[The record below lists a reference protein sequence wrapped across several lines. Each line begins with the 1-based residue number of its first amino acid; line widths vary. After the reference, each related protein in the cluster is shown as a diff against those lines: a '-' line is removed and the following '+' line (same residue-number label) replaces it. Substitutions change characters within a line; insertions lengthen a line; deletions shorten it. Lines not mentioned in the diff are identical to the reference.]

1 MIWKFKNRS
10 VKIEDRKLKITN
22 RPNRIDFLVPMLN
35 RHRVVVFKLFIIAAF
50 FLTSCAR
57 KSETNAVLAKVGA
70 ATISQRQYEWRLRNL
85 LMLTPLDTAPMREA
99 LLQAMI
105 DEQVLV
111 IEADRRGW
119 RETEDFKRRAASLR
133 NDAILEA
140 YRDHLV
146 DTVQA
151 NENEIKEAF
160 FLAQEQVA
168 ARHLFAPTLTAA
180 NAFYEKLQNG
190 ATFEELAPSV
200 FKDYRLASNGGYL
213 GYFKWDDMD
222 PTFSAVAQKLRK
234 GEISKP
240 VRTKFG
246 YSIIKL
252 EDRTRPPILTEADFA
267 KEKKKLRWV
276 TEHRKRAR
284 TIQNLDAKTLAEL
297 RIQFNEATLAPMW
310 EKMQLSRADTMR
322 GFEDGA
328 TWMGLAPAAEVA
340 KIGGKPWTIR
350 DFQERAL
357 QTSARQRSR
366 VQGVEDLRD
375 FISGL
380 ALREEYL
387 QRARRAGFE
396 NNPTVQ
402 QRIRLKE
409 ESFLIEKMKTV
420 LTEAVTVPEDSLRQ
434 EYAAQPEN
442 YVHPAMVKLREITVA
457 NQQQIEHILAEIKR
471 GREFG
476 ELAKRYSIRRWS
488 AERGGEVGYV
498 TKGELGELAE
508 KIFALKPGEIG
519 GPYQRD
525 QYFSVVQAV
534 EIKPAQPKS
543 FAEAQAEIAENFLPI
558 YKQRELQK
566 QLQILRKP
574 LTIAVEQKVLQ
585 QVKSPLEK
593 SN

>member
-1 MIWKFKNRS
+1 MIEDRN
-10 VKIEDRKLKITN
+10 VKIETRKLKITN
-22 RPNRIDFLVPMLN
+22 RKHRIDFLFSIFN
-35 RHRVVVFKLFIIAAF
+35 RRRVVVLKLFIIAAF
-50 FLTSCAR
+50 FLISCDR

-70 ATISQRQYEWRLRNL
+70 TTISQRQYEWRLRNL

-105 DEQVLV
+105 DEQVLL

-119 RETEDFKRRAASLR
+119 RETEEFKRRAASLR

-151 NENEIKEAF
+151 NENEIKETF

-168 ARHLFAPTLTAA
+168 ARHLFAPTLAEA
-180 NAFYEKLQNG
+180 NAFYERLQNG

-252 EDRTRPPILTEADFA
+252 EDRTRPPILTDSDFA

-297 RIQFNEATLAPMW
+297 RIQFNEATLAQMW

-322 GFEDGA
+322 GFEDGP
-328 TWMGLAPAAEVA
+328 TWMDLAPTTEVV
-340 KIGGKPWTIR
+340 KIDDETWTIR

-366 VQGVEDLRD
+366 VQGIEDLRD

-380 ALREEYL
+380 ALRKEYL
-387 QRARRAGFE
+387 RRARRAGFE

-434 EYAAQPEN
+434 EYAVQPEN

-488 AERGGEVGYV
+488 AARGGEVGYV
-498 TKGELGELAE
+498 TRGDLGELAE
-508 KIFALKPGEIG
+508 KIFALKPGEVG
-519 GPYQRD
+519 GPYQHD
-525 QYFSVVQAV
+525 QYFSIVQVVEV
-534 EIKPAQPKS
+534 KPAQPKN
-543 FAEAQAEIAENFLPI
+543 FAEAQAEIVENLLPI

-585 QVKSPLEK
+585 QVKSPLDK
-593 SN
+593 PN

>member
-1 MIWKFKNRS
+1 MC
-10 VKIEDRKLKITN
+10 KLKIEN
-22 RPNRIDFLVPMLN
+22 QKWMLAGLDNERDLPFFVFEFRYFSSYVLVGCL
-35 RHRVVVFKLFIIAAF
+35 LF
-50 FLTSCAR
+50 FLISCDR
-57 KSETNAVLAKVGA
+57 KSGTNAVLAKVGA
-70 ATISQRQYEWRLRNL
+70 STISQRQYEWRLRNL
-85 LMLTPLDTAPMREA
+85 LMLTPLDTAPMRDA

-105 DEQVLV
+105 DEQVLL
-111 IEADRRGW
+111 IEANRHGW
-119 RETEDFKRRAASLR
+119 RATEDFKRRAASLR

-146 DTVQA
+146 DTVQV
-151 NENEIKEAF
+151 NESEIKEAF

-168 ARHLFAPTLTAA
+168 ARHLFAPTLTEA
-180 NAFYEKLQNG
+180 NAFYERLQNG

-252 EDRTRPPILTEADFA
+252 EDRTRPPILTETDFA

-284 TIQNLDAKTLAEL
+284 TIQNLDVKTLADL
-297 RIQFNEATLAPMW
+297 HIQYNEATLASMW
-310 EKMQLSRADTMR
+310 EKMQASRADTMH

-328 TWMGLAPAAEVA
+328 TWMGLATAAEVA
-340 KIGGKPWTIR
+340 KINDETWTVR
-350 DFQERAL
+350 DFQERAR
-357 QTSARQRSR
+357 QTSVRQRSR
-366 VQGVEDLRD
+366 VQSVEDLRD
-375 FISGL
+375 FINGL

-387 QRARRAGFE
+387 RRARRAGFE

-402 QRIRLKE
+402 QRIRQKE
-409 ESFLIEKMKTV
+409 EGLLIERMKSL
-420 LTEAVTVPEDSLRQ
+420 LTDSVAVPEDSLRQ

-442 YVHPAMVKLREITVA
+442 YIHPAMIKLREITVA

-476 ELAKRYSIRRWS
+476 ELARRYSIRRWT
-488 AERGGEVGYV
+488 AARGGEVGYV
-498 TKGELGELAE
+498 TKGDLGQLAE

-525 QYFSVVQAV
+525 QYFSIVQVAEV
-534 EIKPAQPKS
+534 KPARPKS
-543 FAEAQAEIAENFLPI
+543 FAEARAEIVENLLPT

-585 QVKSPLEK
+585 QVKSPLGK
-593 SN
+593 TQ

>member
-1 MIWKFKNRS
+1 MIEDRN
-10 VKIEDRKLKITN
+10 VKIETRKLKITN
-22 RPNRIDFLVPMLN
+22 RKHRIDFLFSIFN
-35 RHRVVVFKLFIIAAF
+35 RRRVVVLKLFIIAAF
-50 FLTSCAR
+50 FLISCDR

-70 ATISQRQYEWRLRNL
+70 TTISQRQYEWRLRNL

-105 DEQVLV
+105 DEQVLL

-151 NENEIKEAF
+151 NENEIKETF

-168 ARHLFAPTLTAA
+168 ARHLFAPTLAEA
-180 NAFYEKLQNG
+180 NAFYERLQNG

-252 EDRTRPPILTEADFA
+252 EDRTRPPILTDSDFA

-297 RIQFNEATLAPMW
+297 RIQFNEATLAQMW

-322 GFEDGA
+322 GFEDGP
-328 TWMGLAPAAEVA
+328 TWMDLAPTTEVV
-340 KIGGKPWTIR
+340 KIDDETWTIR

-366 VQGVEDLRD
+366 VQGIEDLRD

-380 ALREEYL
+380 ALRKEYL
-387 QRARRAGFE
+387 RRARRAGFE

-434 EYAAQPEN
+434 EYAVQPEN

-488 AERGGEVGYV
+488 AARGGEVGYV
-498 TKGELGELAE
+498 TRGDLGELAE
-508 KIFALKPGEIG
+508 KIFALKPGEVG
-519 GPYQRD
+519 GPYQHD
-525 QYFSVVQAV
+525 QYFSIVQVVEV
-534 EIKPAQPKS
+534 KPAQPKN
-543 FAEAQAEIAENFLPI
+543 FAEAQAEIVENLLPI

-585 QVKSPLEK
+585 QVKSPLDK
-593 SN
+593 PN

>member
-1 MIWKFKNRS
+1 
-10 VKIEDRKLKITN
+10 
-22 RPNRIDFLVPMLN
+22 
-35 RHRVVVFKLFIIAAF
+35 
-50 FLTSCAR
+50 
-57 KSETNAVLAKVGA
+57 
-70 ATISQRQYEWRLRNL
+70 
-85 LMLTPLDTAPMREA
+85 MREA

-105 DEQVLV
+105 DEQVLL
-111 IEADRRGW
+111 IEANRRGW
-119 RETEDFKRRAASLR
+119 RETEEFKRRAESIR

-151 NENEIKEAF
+151 SENEIKEAF

-240 VRTKFG
+240 ARTKFG

-252 EDRTRPPILTEADFA
+252 EDRTRPPILTESDFA

-297 RIQFNEATLAPMW
+297 RIQFNEATLASMW
-310 EKMQLSRADTMR
+310 EKMQLSRADTTR
-322 GFEDGA
+322 GFEDDA
-328 TWMGLAPAAEVA
+328 TWMGLAPTTEVA
-340 KIGGKPWTIR
+340 KIDGKTWTIR

-366 VQGVEDLRD
+366 VQGIEDLRD

-434 EYAAQPEN
+434 EYAVQPEN
-442 YVHPAMVKLREITVA
+442 YVHPAMVRLREITVA

-498 TKGELGELAE
+498 TKGDLGELAD
-508 KIFALKPGEIG
+508 KIFALKPGKIG

-525 QYFSVVQAV
+525 QYFSIVQVV

-543 FAEAQAEIAENFLPI
+543 FTEAQAEIVENFLPI

-593 SN
+593 PN